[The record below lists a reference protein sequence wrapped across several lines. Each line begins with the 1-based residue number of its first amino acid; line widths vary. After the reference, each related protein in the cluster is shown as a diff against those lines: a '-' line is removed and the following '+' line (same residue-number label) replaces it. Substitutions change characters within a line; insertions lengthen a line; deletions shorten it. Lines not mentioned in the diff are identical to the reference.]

1 MKYTKDELINMGFSE
16 KFINMMGNI
25 VEEDGYKYQVVISA
39 TSKSLYAIDDEEKLI
54 KTHIEHISEDY
65 LIEDKLEV
73 VISNGYLTNLDGVVA
88 EFLFRK
94 KITALEKMG
103 VTIRYADENLIKEK
117 FGNIQIDSQK
127 VYRLATYKIDLEHHN
142 YYTDE
147 KIIEAH
153 MSKVLRELS
162 QSDDFRL
169 VCIKG
174 YVTNQ
179 AIAELLIYDIDEGDI
194 K

>member
-16 KFINMMGNI
+16 KFINMMENI
-25 VEEDGYKYQVVISA
+25 VEEDDYKYQVVRSV

-54 KTHIEHISEDY
+54 KTHINHISEDY
-65 LIEDKLEV
+65 LIEDRLEV
-73 VISNGYLTNLDGVVA
+73 VISNGYLTNLDEVVA

-103 VTIRYADENLIKEK
+103 VTIRYADEDLIKEK
-117 FGNIQIDSQK
+117 FGNFQIDPQK
-127 VYRLATYKIDLEHHN
+127 VYRLATYKIVLEHSN
-142 YYTDE
+142 YYTNE

-162 QSDDFRL
+162 QSNDFRL

-174 YVTNQ
+174 YVTSH